1 MTSSERLLGLFP
13 LGLVLL
19 PGELLPLHIFE
30 ERYKR
35 LIGACRE
42 TDETFGIVLR
52 HEDNV
57 AEYGCTAEVESVVE
71 EFDDGRLNIIVRG
84 RERFRLHELVDP
96 EDENDYLRAR
106 VTPVEDDEPQ
116 APAQIVRK
124 AEALYGRLL
133 DLADVEVEAGAS
145 EGTEASFRMA
155 GTVDFGL
162 TVKQRLLESRSEAER
177 LEQLVELM
185 SALVPRLE
193 LRKEREE
200 AIRGNGKGY

>member
-1 MTSSERLLGLFP
+1 MTSSERVLGLFP

-19 PGELLPLHIFE
+19 PGELVPLHIFE

-35 LIGACRE
+35 LIGVSRATGE
-42 TDETFGIVLR
+42 EFGIVLR

-57 AEYGCTAEVESVVE
+57 AEYGCTAEVASVLE
-71 EFDDGRLNIIVRG
+71 EFDDGRLNIVVRG

-96 EDENDYLRAR
+96 QDEDDYLRAL
-106 VTPVEDDEPQ
+106 VTPLEDDVPL
-116 APAQIVRK
+116 APAGMLRK
-124 AEALYGRLL
+124 AESLYGRLL
-133 DLADVEVEAGAS
+133 ELADVEAEAGAG
-145 EGTEASFRMA
+145 EGAEDSFRMA

-177 LEQLVELM
+177 LEQLIELM
-185 SALVPRLE
+185 GALVPRLE